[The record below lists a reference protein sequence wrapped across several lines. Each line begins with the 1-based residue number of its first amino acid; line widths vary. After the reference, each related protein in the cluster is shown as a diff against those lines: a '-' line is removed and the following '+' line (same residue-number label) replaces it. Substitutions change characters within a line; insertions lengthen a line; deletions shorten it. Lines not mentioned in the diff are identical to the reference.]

1 VRVGIITL
9 GCDKN
14 TVDNEYLA
22 GLLEAAGCEVV
33 GIDGVDGG
41 TTYDAVVLTT
51 CGFILDAKRQ
61 SVEKLVELAA
71 SKREHGNPKRLYVA
85 GCLSQRYASELEKE
99 VREVDGWA
107 GVGCF
112 ESLAK
117 MVLKDLRMA
126 PRRRAA
132 SIVKAVPCVNVPK
145 LISRRRL
152 ADNPYSFLKIADGC
166 NHHCTF
172 CSIPLMK
179 GKYRSVAP
187 DILLSEAKALLRS
200 GVRELNL
207 VAQDITAYG
216 MDRWRDYRLPELLR
230 DLCALEGDFWIRCLY
245 CYPGGLTRRVIDVL
259 ASEPKIVPYLDVPLQ
274 HLDPRVL
281 RAMKRPHHDLNTEN
295 LIARLRDAIPGLAL
309 RTTMIVGF
317 PGESFYA
324 HLRMFEEIRRLS
336 FDWLGVFQFSNEDGA
351 PAARYPRQVGA
362 ATKEKR
368 WHSVMQLQAEITAER
383 NDERVG
389 NVERVL
395 VEEFDAALKK
405 WIGRSAREAPEVDGK
420 VIIQGGEGLAPGQ
433 FVDVRITRAEVY
445 DVVAKPIPMGR

>member
-1 VRVGIITL
+1 
-9 GCDKN
+9 
-14 TVDNEYLA
+14 
-22 GLLEAAGCEVV
+22 
-33 GIDGVDGG
+33 
-41 TTYDAVVLTT
+41 
-51 CGFILDAKRQ
+51 
-61 SVEKLVELAA
+61 
-71 SKREHGNPKRLYVA
+71 
-85 GCLSQRYASELEKE
+85 
-99 VREVDGWA
+99 
-107 GVGCF
+107 
-112 ESLAK
+112 
-117 MVLKDLRMA
+117 
-126 PRRRAA
+126 
-132 SIVKAVPCVNVPK
+132 
-145 LISRRRL
+145 
-152 ADNPYSFLKIADGC
+152 
-166 NHHCTF
+166 
-172 CSIPLMK
+172 
-179 GKYRSVAP
+179 
-187 DILLSEAKALLRS
+187 
-200 GVRELNL
+200 
-207 VAQDITAYG
+207 